1 MKRKKLIMEALIAI
15 GIGLCI
21 GISPVGKIPAVKL
34 IIKAVTG
41 G

>member
-1 MKRKKLIMEALIAI
+1 MEALIAI

-34 IIKAVTG
+34 FIKAMTG